1 MISPGEGLVYIAF
14 GSIIVDKFHCRSGV
28 ILFLQMLNL
37 IGNILLSVWN
47 IKEGAKWFAFI
58 LQYTAFAT
66 LPLVYSLQSEICS
79 DNQWERSI
87 ILVSMNMAAQSS
99 IAWISVLVW
108 KTADAH
114 SFSRV
119 IYGLLL
125 IIYYDGL
132 HDNNT
137 DFLNVNA
144 SRNNITPAVMMNHP
158 DNHLSC

>member
-1 MISPGEGLVYIAF
+1 
-14 GSIIVDKFHCRSGV
+14 
-28 ILFLQMLNL
+28 MLNL

-99 IAWISVLVW
+99 IAWISVIVW
-108 KTADAH
+108 KTADAPQFFKGYIWAAIS
-114 SFSRV
+114 SFTMMGFTIIV
-119 IYGLLL
+119 L
-125 IIYYDGL
+125 IFFKRERKQEQY
-132 HDNNT
+132 
-137 DFLNVNA
+137 NA
-144 SRNNITPAVMMNHP
+144 SGDDESSR
-158 DNHLSC
+158 